1 MNVINIPLK
10 ETSKIKEVEDNVA
23 LIRLISGITNQTGI
37 IYIYM
42 DDNSILYSR
51 KSLKCSKKL
60 QDKIAFPYQ
69 YYIYLHK
76 RISFQD

>member
-42 DDNSILYSR
+42 DDNSIFIR
-51 KSLKCSKKL
+51 EKL
-60 QDKIAFPYQ
+60 
-69 YYIYLHK
+69 
-76 RISFQD
+76 